1 MRLGLNLGYWSS
13 AADVANLEVAVAA
26 DRLGFDSVWTS
37 EAYGSDAVTILGA
50 LSQRTTRISLGS
62 AVMQVPG
69 RSAANTAMTA
79 ATLSV
84 LSGGR
89 FRLGLGVSG
98 PQVSEGWHGV
108 RFDKPGTRLRE
119 YVEIVRLALSGQRVR
134 FDGDVLK
141 LPLPDGPGVSLPMT
155 IKPEQPHI
163 PIYLATLGPKNLE
176 LTGQIADG
184 WLGVLVS
191 AETASSQLEVIR
203 QGLAASDSPKRPF
216 DFLTSLP
223 MMIGKD
229 ISLSR
234 DALKPWVALYVGGM
248 GSREVNFYYR
258 LACDLG
264 FKEAADEIQ
273 DQYLGGDK
281 MKAIYAVPDDLVDM
295 TCLAGPVERV
305 ISRLEQYEKAGL
317 TTIALSPAMLHPQQG
332 IDMLEAIAGP
342 ARERGWIG

>member
-13 AADVANLEVAVAA
+13 SADVANLEVAVVA

-37 EAYGSDAVTILGA
+37 EAYGSDAVSILGA
-50 LSQRTTRISLGS
+50 LSAKTTSISLGS

-119 YVEIVRLALSGQRVR
+119 YVQIVRLALSGQRVK
-134 FDGDVLK
+134 FDGEVLK
-141 LPLPDGPGVSLPMT
+141 LPLPDGPGISLPMT
-155 IKPEQPHI
+155 IKPEQSHI

-176 LTGQIADG
+176 LTGEIADG
-184 WLGVLVS
+184 WLGVLVA
-191 AETASSQLEVIR
+191 AEKASLQLDVIKE
-203 QGLAASDSPKRPF
+203 GLARSENRPF

-223 MMIGKD
+223 MVIGD
-229 ISLSR
+229 DVALAR

-248 GSREVNFYYR
+248 GSRDVNFYYR

-264 FKEAADEIQ
+264 FAAAADQIQ
-273 DQYLGGDK
+273 DLYLGGDK
-281 MKAIYAVPDDLVDM
+281 MKAIYAVPDELVDM

-317 TTIALSPAMLHPQQG
+317 TTVALSPAMLHHSQG
-332 IDMLEAIAGP
+332 IAMLEAITEP
-342 ARERGWIG
+342 ARARGWIG